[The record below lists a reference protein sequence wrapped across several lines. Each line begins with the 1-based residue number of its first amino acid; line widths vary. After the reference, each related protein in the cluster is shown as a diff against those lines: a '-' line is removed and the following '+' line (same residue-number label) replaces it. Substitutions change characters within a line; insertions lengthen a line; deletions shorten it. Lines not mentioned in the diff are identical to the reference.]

1 MADINIKPEIALGL
15 KQQDPMTSLGSML
28 TAANAITQL
37 KQAQQ
42 INPLALQKAQQEVE
56 QGATTLEKSKFNL
69 NQEYADK
76 AAGGISALM
85 SSPHFQ
91 PDANGNF
98 DQNAMLQ
105 DVDAIERVLTAQGVK
120 KHPSGA
126 LDVLREKITQNPA
139 SGADF
144 LRNIAASQ
152 LGASEKFKYG
162 IPANTALGGVPAL
175 QNPVTGE
182 IRPLP
187 NQEALTGVTPQDMNA
202 PPPAEDFTKG
212 LAYPVRKP
220 GQPFIPQMSEGV
232 DLKAGQDYRQGL
244 ALANQ
249 NLPKMKRDLGEADK
263 LVDKIKEDAIRVFGL
278 ESTTG
283 LWGKLTRKYDQLIG
297 DPTYQQLS
305 KDLANLQIANIQSAG
320 GSMDTVAGQKLQG
333 YANGDET
340 YPPEVLGNILG
351 RMTADVTN
359 RELQQVAA
367 EKYAKRFGDQN
378 SKHFQQQWNANA
390 GNGKVFQA
398 IHLYQTKGQTE
409 QTIDEVNE
417 LLGEPDSKERAEN
430 TKRFKNLWSLYQY
443 GYIPKEKK

>member
-15 KQQDPMTSLGSML
+15 KQQDPMISLGNML
-28 TAANAITQL
+28 NAANAITQF

-42 INPLALQKAQQEVE
+42 INPLALQKTQQEVE

-76 AAGGISALM
+76 AAAGVSALM

-98 DQNAMLQ
+98 NQAAMLQ

-126 LDVLREKITQNPA
+126 IDVLREKIKANPA

-144 LRNIAASQ
+144 LRNIAMSQ
-152 LGASEKFKYG
+152 LGASEKVGYA
-162 IPANTALGGVPAL
+162 IPQEATLGGVPAL
-175 QNPVTGE
+175 RNKVTGA
-182 IRPLP
+182 ITPLP
-187 NQEALTGVTPQDMNA
+187 NQEQLAGVSPQDMNA
-202 PPPAEDFTKG
+202 PPPDEKFVGGMT
-212 LAYPVRKP
+212 YPVRKP

-244 ALANQ
+244 AVSNQ
-249 NLPKMKRDLGEADK
+249 NLPKMKRDLGEADA
-263 LVDKIKEDAIRVFGL
+263 LVDKIRQNAVKIGGLDSASGTFG
-278 ESTTG
+278 T
-283 LWGKLTRKYDQLIG
+283 LTRKYKDIVG
-297 DPTYQQLS
+297 DPEYKQLS
-305 KDLANLQIANIQSAG
+305 KDLANLQLANLQASG
-320 GSMDTVAGQKLQG
+320 VASNSVEGIKLQG

-340 YPPEVLGNILG
+340 YPPDVLANILG

-367 EKYAKRFGDQN
+367 EKFSRRFGDQN
-378 SKHFQQQWNANA
+378 IKHFQQQWNSNA

-398 IHLYQTKGQTE
+398 IHLYQTKGQNE

-430 TKRFKNLWSLYQY
+430 TKRFKNLWSLYNY